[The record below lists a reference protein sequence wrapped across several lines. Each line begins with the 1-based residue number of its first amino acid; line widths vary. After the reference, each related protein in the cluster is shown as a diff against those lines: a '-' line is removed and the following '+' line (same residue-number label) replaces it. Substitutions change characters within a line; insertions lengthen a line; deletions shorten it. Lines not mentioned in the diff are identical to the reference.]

1 MFEALSS
8 STNAAIFI
16 PITIM
21 VLCADGVGEFVQISA
36 FVVVVFGPVH
46 VQQMNQP
53 VAAEK
58 IFLAGRRM
66 AGPGYAGEGGGT
78 GTEL

>member
-1 MFEALSS
+1 MVRSS
-8 STNAAIFI
+8 N
-16 PITIM
+16 
-21 VLCADGVGEFVQISA
+21 GVGEFVQISA
-36 FVVVVFGPVH
+36 FVVVVLGPVH

>member
-16 PITIM
+16 PIAVM

-58 IFLAGRRM
+58 ICLAGRRM
-66 AGPGYAGEGGGT
+66 AGPGYAGDGGGT